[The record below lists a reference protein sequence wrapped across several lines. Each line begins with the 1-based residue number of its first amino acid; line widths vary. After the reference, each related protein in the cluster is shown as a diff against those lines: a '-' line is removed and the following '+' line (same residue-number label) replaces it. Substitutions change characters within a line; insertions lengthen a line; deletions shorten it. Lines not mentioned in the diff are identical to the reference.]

1 MTGSVEDPDPTAG
14 RLTALLI
21 DASTEAVS
29 AAGGHAGGVYLR
41 SRTPGLLRLAVLS
54 GLPGPLFRPWW
65 RLHVDRPFPV
75 ADAYRLGVQV
85 VLPNA
90 TETMRRYPQF
100 AAGLPF
106 QFGSLYVPVIG
117 GSTTFGVL
125 AVLRPAVTDAAE
137 VLAGRD
143 RMVRLAQELGEALR
157 DLEDGKPDQVAW
169 EGEPVC
175 LRPPTASASVGRAGR
190 FAWDPASAGITL
202 DEDLH
207 TLLGLPPS
215 EFAGTVE
222 AFAEA
227 VAPSDTHRILAT
239 LRDTAAGRPPA
250 LPLYLRD
257 KDGALRLLDLWNAY
271 EPPAAPAV
279 RGVVVAPGPAPTA
292 DSAAD
297 LLPDG
302 VFCVDRLGLVVYANP
317 RAAELLGRPRAE
329 LVGRDLWEAVPW
341 LARPD
346 FEDHLRA
353 ALLTPDP
360 VHFHLVR
367 PPTREPEPRPAAQ
380 DNGALRS
387 AQGTGSP
394 RSEREDAPPRAD
406 QNDAPPRANRD
417 DAPPRSDQDDP
428 PPRADREDAPP
439 RAEQDDPPPQADRDD
454 APPRSDQDDAPPG
467 ADREDAPPRAN
478 QEHVPPRSARDS
490 GPQQSARHA
499 ESPQPARHAE
509 SPPAADTQPPRPA
522 PDAATPPHAHH
533 PGPPPTGQA
542 TQPSPPA
549 RHAEPPPPAGDAQP
563 PPPAQDTEPAPQPY
577 EGDWLALSVHPG
589 PDRLT
594 CTVRPASRV
603 AGSPA
608 AQETAEGASPLAPLY
623 RPIALAIALTEAA
636 TARQV
641 SAVVM
646 RELLP
651 AFGGRRLAIYLLQE
665 RHLYLEWEA
674 GFPQGFLAPFD
685 GVDMGTHLPGVETLT
700 TGRPLFF
707 DSMEELTAAYPGIAL
722 DATEGARAFLPL
734 IASGRPVG
742 SCILGFDRPRSF
754 STEERTVLTA
764 LAGLIAHAM
773 EKAQRY
779 ESETVLARGLQQALL
794 PRRLS
799 AHPQLETAGRYLP
812 GTAGMEVGGD
822 WYDVVESGDGLALV
836 IGDVQGHGVQAAAT
850 MGQLRSAVR
859 AFALGDRPP
868 DEVMRST
875 NHLLI
880 DLDPG
885 LFASCCY
892 IRLDP
897 ATGVARAARAG
908 HPPPLLRSADGRTR
922 VLDLPGGV
930 VLGVAPRARY
940 PVTELQ
946 MEPGAILAL
955 YTDGLVER
963 PGSDIDEGITALRVA
978 LAKAGA
984 PAARPGSR
992 FLAGVADRLTATARH
1007 ALDRPD
1013 DIALLL
1019 ATRRAAPSGSP

>member
-1 MTGSVEDPDPTAG
+1 MTGSVEDPHPTAG

-29 AAGGHAGGVYLR
+29 AAGGHAGGIYLR

-106 QFGSLYVPVIG
+106 QFGSLYVPVVA

-125 AVLRPAVTDAAE
+125 TVLRPAVTDAAE

-143 RMVRLAQELGEALR
+143 RMVRLAQELGEALL

-175 LRPPTASASVGRAGR
+175 LRPPTASTSVGRAGR
-190 FAWDPASAGITL
+190 FAWDPETAGITL

-222 AFAEA
+222 AFAEV
-227 VAPSDTHRILAT
+227 VAPSDAHRILAT

-367 PPTREPEPRPAAQ
+367 PPTREPEPQPT
-380 DNGALRS
+380 
-387 AQGTGSP
+387 AQGTGALWST
-394 RSEREDAPPRAD
+394 
-406 QNDAPPRANRD
+406 Q
-417 DAPPRSDQDDP
+417 
-428 PPRADREDAPP
+428 
-439 RAEQDDPPPQADRDD
+439 
-454 APPRSDQDDAPPG
+454 G
-467 ADREDAPPRAN
+467 TK
-478 QEHVPPRSARDS
+478 PPRSAPHVES
-490 GPQQSARHA
+490 PHSARGA
-499 ESPQPARHAE
+499 A
-509 SPPAADTQPPRPA
+509 PPPYNTQPPRSA
-522 PDAATPPHAHH
+522 ADADAGTPPPAH
-533 PGPPPTGQA
+533 PTGPPPPGQD
-542 TQPSPPA
+542 TP
-549 RHAEPPPPAGDAQP
+549 PPPPADDAQP
-563 PPPAQDTEPAPQPY
+563 PPPPQDTEAAPQPY

-603 AGSPA
+603 TDSPA
-608 AQETAEGASPLAPLY
+608 GQETAEGASPMAPLY

-674 GFPQGFLAPFD
+674 GFPKGFLAPFD
-685 GVDMGTHLPGVETLT
+685 GVDLGAHLPGVETLT

-868 DEVMRST
+868 DEVMSST

-940 PVTELQ
+940 PVTELH

-963 PGSDIDEGITALRVA
+963 PGSDIDQGITALRVA

-992 FLAGVADRLTATARH
+992 YLAGVADRLTATARH
-1007 ALDRPD
+1007 APDRPD

-1019 ATRRAAPSGSP
+1019 ATRRAAPSGTP

>member
-1 MTGSVEDPDPTAG
+1 MTGSVEDPRPMAG
-14 RLTALLI
+14 RLAALLI
-21 DASTEAVS
+21 DASTEAIS

-106 QFGSLYVPVIG
+106 QFGSLYVPVVC

-125 AVLRPAVTDAAE
+125 TVLRPAVTDAAE
-137 VLAGRD
+137 VLSGRD

-157 DLEDGKPDQVAW
+157 GLEEANPDQVAW

-175 LRPPTASASVGRAGR
+175 LRPPTSSTSVGRAGR
-190 FAWDPASAGITL
+190 FAWDPEAADMAL

-207 TLLGLPPS
+207 TLLGVPPS
-215 EFAGTVE
+215 GFSGTAE

-227 VAPSDTHRILAT
+227 VAPSDAHRILAS
-239 LRDTAAGRPPA
+239 LRETAAGRPPA
-250 LPLYLRD
+250 LPLYLRAE
-257 KDGALRLLDLWNAY
+257 DGTLRLLDLWNAY

-279 RGVVVAPGPAPTA
+279 RGVVLAPGPAPTA

-341 LARPD
+341 LARPE

-353 ALLTPDP
+353 ALLTSDP

-367 PPTREPEPRPAAQ
+367 PPTRNSETRPTAQ
-380 DNGALRS
+380 D
-387 AQGTGSP
+387 TGSP
-394 RSEREDAPPRAD
+394 RPTRDA
-406 QNDAPPRANRD
+406 
-417 DAPPRSDQDDP
+417 
-428 PPRADREDAPP
+428 
-439 RAEQDDPPPQADRDD
+439 
-454 APPRSDQDDAPPG
+454 
-467 ADREDAPPRAN
+467 
-478 QEHVPPRSARDS
+478 
-490 GPQQSARHA
+490 
-499 ESPQPARHAE
+499 
-509 SPPAADTQPPRPA
+509 
-522 PDAATPPHAHH
+522 
-533 PGPPPTGQA
+533 GPPPAQDAGSLRSTRQTG
-542 TQPSPPA
+542 
-549 RHAEPPPPAGDAQP
+549 PPPAGDAGP
-563 PPPAQDTEPAPQPY
+563 PPAPDTGPPRPAQQTGPPPPTRDAGPTPPAPHTDSPSPAQDTGSPPSAHPTDPPRPPPQAPPQDPIPAPQPY

-603 AGSPA
+603 TGSPA
-608 AQETAEGASPLAPLY
+608 GQGAAQVSEAGVSPLAHLY
-623 RPIALAIALTEAA
+623 RPIALAIALTEAV

-665 RHLYLEWEA
+665 RHLYLEWET
-674 GFPQGFLAPFD
+674 GFPKGFLAPFD

-707 DSMEELTAAYPGIAL
+707 DSMEQLTAAYPGIAL

-799 AHPQLETAGRYLP
+799 AHPLVETAGRYLP
-812 GTAGMEVGGD
+812 GTAGMDVGGD

-868 DEVMRST
+868 DEVMSST

-897 ATGVARAARAG
+897 ATGLARAARAG
-908 HPPPLLRSADGRTR
+908 HPPPLLRSPEGRTR

-963 PGSDIDEGITALRVA
+963 SGTDIDEGITALRVA
-978 LAKAGA
+978 LAKAGT
-984 PAARPGSR
+984 PAARPGGR

-1007 ALDRPD
+1007 AVDRPD

-1019 ATRRAAPSGSP
+1019 ATRRTAPSRSP